1 MALFEPI
8 TTSKA
13 PAAIGT
19 YSQAVRYVNTVY
31 LSGQIPLH
39 PATMELISEQLPA
52 QTIQVFTNL
61 QAVCQAAGG
70 DLDQIVK
77 LTVYLTDLQQF
88 ATVNEIMAR
97 FFQIPYPARAVVG
110 ASALPRNASVEIEA
124 IMVLPEPV
132 SEGVRDVG
140 SRERTGCP

>member
-39 PATMELISEQLPA
+39 PATMEL
-52 QTIQVFTNL
+52 
-61 QAVCQAAGG
+61 
-70 DLDQIVK
+70 
-77 LTVYLTDLQQF
+77 
-88 ATVNEIMAR
+88 
-97 FFQIPYPARAVVG
+97 
-110 ASALPRNASVEIEA
+110 
-124 IMVLPEPV
+124 V
-132 SEGVRDVG
+132 SEAVRDVG
-140 SRERTGCP
+140 SRERTGCPRLGVPD